1 MVSDP
6 GWDIEQRGEMPEASE
21 TSGGAGEGGAVA
33 NGREADGVSRLED
46 LVGMIDLDASVISRH
61 PHLP

>member
-1 MVSDP
+1 
-6 GWDIEQRGEMPEASE
+6 MPEASE
-21 TSGGAGEGGAVA
+21 TSRGAGEYGEGGAVA